1 MSSVPRPR
9 ALAQAS
15 RRASIG
21 LASLVLGL
29 ALLVHDLMHANRPHE
44 LHKAPFVYGCLGL
57 TLVMAVL
64 TARRLPAAWRERRT
78 VRGAEHLL
86 WLPPLFIAL
95 AVAGYAS
102 FFAFALVRSW
112 L

>member
-1 MSSVPRPR
+1 LSPVPRPQ

-21 LASLVLGL
+21 LVSLVVGL
-29 ALLVHDLMHANRPHE
+29 ALLVHDLMGANKPHE
-44 LHKAPFVYGCLGL
+44 LHKAPLVHACLGL
-57 TLVMAVL
+57 TLLMAVL
-64 TARRLPAAWRERRT
+64 AARRLPAAWRERGA
-78 VRGAEHLL
+78 VRGAGHLQ
-86 WLPPLFIAL
+86 WFPVLFLGL

-112 L
+112 T